1 MADQILSQEEIDALL
16 TAMDSGDVEFSEEKE
31 DVKVEIKS
39 YDLTS
44 QSSILRDQFDALEEV
59 YDKMIGLLTNAFTT
73 TLHRAVDVKIVSK
86 EMVKFGEFLQA
97 FSNPTGLCIFSMEPL
112 IGLSLLA
119 VEPSLLFSLIDCM
132 FGGEGKPIEKI
143 REPTFIE
150 QRMLKKIGIDFL
162 KEMERAWGIVYPI
175 NISFK
180 KIETKPVF
188 VNIVNPSDLMIIVV
202 VAISSDE
209 FSGNIHLCIPY
220 MMLEPIKEKL
230 SSSYLREKDLSN
242 SFRDELRYLLM
253 DTKLKLVAELGE
265 TEQTIKTILDLEVND
280 IIRLNSGPQDQLI
293 LKVEEI
299 PKYFGVPGVI
309 KGNRALQIV
318 ELIEK
323 TGAEQ

>member
-16 TAMDSGDVEFSEEKE
+16 TAMDSGDVEFTEEKE
-31 DVKVEIKS
+31 EVKAAVKS

-44 QSSILRDQFDALEEV
+44 QGAILRDQFDALEEV
-59 YDKMIGLLTNAFTT
+59 YDKMIGLLTNTFTT
-73 TLHRAVDVKIVSK
+73 SLHRAIDVKIVSK

-119 VEPSLLFSLIDCM
+119 VEPGLLFSLIDCM
-132 FGGEGKPIEKI
+132 FGGEGKPIGKI
-143 REPTFIE
+143 REFTFIE
-150 QRMLKKIGIDFL
+150 QRMLKKIGTDFL
-162 KEMERAWGIVYPI
+162 KEMERAWEIVYPI
-175 NISFK
+175 SISFK
-180 KIETKPVF
+180 KIETKPEF
-188 VNIVNPSDLMIIVV
+188 VNIVNPSDLMIILVV
-202 VAISSDE
+202 SISSDE

-242 SFRDELRYLLM
+242 SFREELRHLLM
-253 DTKLKLVAELGE
+253 DTRLKLVAELGE
-265 TEQTIKTILDLEVND
+265 TEQTVKNILDLEVND
-280 IIRLNSGPQDQLI
+280 IIRLNSGPQDRII

-299 PKYFGVPGVI
+299 PKYFGTPGVI

-318 ELIEK
+318 ELIEN
-323 TGAEQ
+323 TGAD